1 MNPDCDIEKIS
12 IVLFFQY
19 QPTTKKLSVRL
30 FYMPYN
36 LSKPQKGSL
45 LISEPTLQDNY
56 FNRAVILL
64 TEHNQEGT
72 VGFILNKPLDIEL
85 NTLVS
90 DMDECK
96 ANVFFGGPVNRDNL
110 FYIHTLGKAIEGA
123 MTITDNLFWGGDFT
137 MLKDLL
143 RKDETKLNEVRFFVG
158 YAGWDQGQLEHELE
172 LNSWVVKSLTDADIL
187 KQQPQHLWKN
197 TLRKMGSDI
206 ALLSFF
212 PDNPQLN

>member
-1 MNPDCDIEKIS
+1 
-12 IVLFFQY
+12 
-19 QPTTKKLSVRL
+19 
-30 FYMPYN
+30 
-36 LSKPQKGSL
+36 
-45 LISEPTLQDNY
+45 
-56 FNRAVILL
+56 
-64 TEHNQEGT
+64 
-72 VGFILNKPLDIEL
+72 
-85 NTLVS
+85 
-90 DMDECK
+90 
-96 ANVFFGGPVNRDNL
+96 
-110 FYIHTLGKAIEGA
+110 